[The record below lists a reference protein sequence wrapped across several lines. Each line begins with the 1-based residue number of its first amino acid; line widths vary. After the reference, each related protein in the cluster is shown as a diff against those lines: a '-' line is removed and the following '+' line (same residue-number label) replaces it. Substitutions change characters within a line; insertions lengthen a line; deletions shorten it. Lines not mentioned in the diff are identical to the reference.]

1 MNVKKPTPPLLI
13 SRRHVEETVVEL
25 KTDYPTAL
33 SRLRQ
38 MGGVCR
44 NTDTNDCAM
53 LFVVNRNGRI
63 GMADA
68 TSMGRRYSTRS
79 AFLSGGLYVEEGK
92 TKAVVYTYSSAV
104 ARAVNAAYLSVL
116 VLSALLLLTAV
127 WLGSNPSLL
136 GWIGV
141 GALTLALVVTIGGWL
156 IHFGQTEYEAA
167 EDARRL
173 REEAVRRL
181 SAIDDWEK

>member
-1 MNVKKPTPPLLI
+1 MNVKKPKPPLFI

-33 SRLRQ
+33 NRLCQ

-44 NTDTNDCAM
+44 NTDSDGYEL
-53 LFVVNRNGRI
+53 LFTVNRHGRI

-79 AFLSGGLYVEEGK
+79 AFLSGGLYTEEGK
-92 TKAVVYTYSSAV
+92 TKAVVYTYHSAV
-104 ARAVNAAYLSVL
+104 VRAATAMYFSVL
-116 VLSALLLLTAV
+116 TLSALLLLTAI
-127 WLGSNPSLL
+127 WLGKSPSSL

-141 GALTLALVVTIGGWL
+141 GVLTLALVLAVCGWV
-156 IHFGQTEYEAA
+156 IHFGQTEYAA
-167 EDARRL
+167 TEDARRF
-173 REEAVRRL
+173 REEALRRL
-181 SAIDDWEK
+181 EAIDQWEK

>member
-1 MNVKKPTPPLLI
+1 MNKKKWKAPLLVP
-13 SRRHVEETVVEL
+13 RKRVEETVVEL
-25 KTDYPTAL
+25 KTDYRTAL

-38 MGGVCR
+38 LDGVCR
-44 NTDTNDCAM
+44 NTDTDDYALRFC
-53 LFVVNRNGRI
+53 VYRNGRI
-63 GMADA
+63 GVANA

-79 AFLSGGLYVEEGK
+79 AFLSGGLYAEEGK

-104 ARAVNAAYLSVL
+104 ARAVNAAYFTVL
-116 VLSALLLLTAV
+116 VLLGFLVLTVA
-127 WLGSNPSLL
+127 WLGSNPSPL
-136 GWIGV
+136 GWVGV
-141 GALTLALVVTIGGWL
+141 GMVAAALAVTVGGWL

>member
-1 MNVKKPTPPLLI
+1 MNVKKPKPPLLI

-38 MGGVCR
+38 LGGMCR
-44 NTDTNDCAM
+44 NTDTNDYAM

-68 TSMGRRYSTRS
+68 TSSGRRYSTRS
-79 AFLSGGLYVEEGK
+79 TFLSGGLYVEEGK

-104 ARAVNAAYLSVL
+104 ARAVNGAYLSVL
-116 VLSALLLLTAV
+116 VLAAFLVLTAA
-127 WLGSNPSLL
+127 WLGSNPSPL
-136 GWIGV
+136 GWVGV
-141 GALTLALVVTIGGWL
+141 GVFAAALVVTVGSWMVR
-156 IHFGQTEYEAA
+156 HGQTKYDAA
-167 EDARRL
+167 EDAHRF
-173 REEAVRRL
+173 REEALRRL
-181 SAIDDWEK
+181 EAIDEWDK